1 MSPLQSEGVKP
12 SLRDPTA
19 MTHDLSSR
27 IEYSEKYVD
36 DTHEYRHVIL
46 PKEMQRSLPDRLL
59 TETEWRQLGVQQS
72 RGWVHYAIHKPEPH
86 ILLFRRPLG
95 TDPTTG
101 RVNPDMEKQA
111 KEKYA
116 QEFN

>member
-1 MSPLQSEGVKP
+1 
-12 SLRDPTA
+12 

-46 PKEMQRSLPDRLL
+46 PKEMQRQLPDRLL

-72 RGWVHYAIHKPEPH
+72 RGWTRATHFIVSAS
-86 ILLFRRPLG
+86 LG
-95 TDPTTG
+95 TDPSTG
-101 RVNPDMEKQA
+101 RVDLEMEKQA